1 MKLVH
6 TEIFMG
12 KTIEVFNNNGRYYFV
27 KIDGNVLVP
36 RGGGVSSGEY
46 RYIEKAVTSAKISI
60 KKNIS
65 KADEIANIEKEI
77 EILQARLAA
86 LRKQ

>member
-12 KTIEVFNNNGRYYFV
+12 KTIEVFNNNYRYFFV

-46 RYIEKAVTSAKISI
+46 YDIKKAITSAKISI
-60 KKNIS
+60 KKNMS
-65 KADEIANIEKEI
+65 KSDEIANIEKEI
-77 EILQARLAA
+77 KILQAKLAA
-86 LRKQ
+86 LRNQ